1 LVPHVETV
9 VGQLV
14 AADLLPAVWFI
25 FSRKGC
31 DQAAEYLC
39 QCGASLVSG
48 AERRK
53 IAEALA
59 AFETDNPDAV
69 RPEAVEP
76 LLLGIASHHAGLLP
90 GWKGLVE
97 SLFQRGLLKVVF
109 ATETLAAGVNMPARS
124 SVLSCLSKRD
134 DSGPRMLTS
143 NEFMQMAGRAGRRG
157 YDSVGHVVAL
167 QSPFEGPEEAFA
179 LVTSPPENLRSR
191 FSVSYGMALNL
202 VNAGSDLRTVRAT
215 VERSFGNYLGG
226 RATRRA
232 SCAGCESNATRSPNR
247 SPRAHRRWSRRSGSG
262 SKSSTAV

>member
-1 LVPHVETV
+1 MVPHVETV

-53 IAEALA
+53 IAEALT

-109 ATETLAAGVNMPARS
+109 ATETPRQATTCR
-124 SVLSCLSKRD
+124 RD
-134 DSGPRMLTS
+134 RACCRERPSDDRTSNAHLERVHADGRKSGPTRVR
-143 NEFMQMAGRAGRRG
+143 QRRPRG
-157 YDSVGHVVAL
+157 GAAE
-167 QSPFEGPEEAFA
+167 PFEGPEEAFA
-179 LVTSPPENLRSR
+179 LVTSPPRTCGAASASR
-191 FSVSYGMALNL
+191 TGWRLTS
-202 VNAGSDLRTVRAT
+202 
-215 VERSFGNYLGG
+215 
-226 RATRRA
+226 
-232 SCAGCESNATRSPNR
+232 
-247 SPRAHRRWSRRSGSG
+247 
-262 SKSSTAV
+262 